1 MIIDKELELSNA
13 QTITT
18 TAASTNVI
26 NIGSDYNG
34 YEMSDLKLILQLD
47 EAFTAAGA
55 ATLTIAIQESADEAF
70 TSPTAYTLESA
81 LPVAGLTKDKQYV
94 HNLPLALSKKYI
106 RMNYTVATG
115 PMTAGKI
122 SAFITNGF
130 AAKKAYAG
138 V

>member
-1 MIIDKELELSNA
+1 MIIDKHLELSDA

-18 TAASTNVI
+18 TAVSTNVI
-26 NIGSDYNG
+26 DVGGEYNAH
-34 YEMSDLKLILQLD
+34 EMNDLKVVLNLD

-70 TSPTAYTLESA
+70 SAPVAYTLESA
-81 LPVAGLTKDKQYV
+81 LPVAGLLKDKQYV

-130 AAKKAYAG
+130 AAKKDYKG